1 MDCEISVVVTHY
13 KNTDYK
19 RTRIGEIDMPFY
31 EDVVKELF
39 AKATDE
45 TPVTV
50 EAITEALAKEFP
62 LHTVPKQTLLDEQ
75 KKSKGYKETISS
87 LEKRIEDGAGNEQ
100 LLSELQ
106 GEVAKYKDAEAKRE
120 RDSIVEKAI
129 IEVGGSTSDLDY
141 IKYKLGDVDLNDQ
154 TALTTKLGEL
164 KESMPKFFAPAEP
177 TEPTTPAE
185 PTTPNVP
192 NGYKPID
199 NAQKQTQAKTAD
211 EVLKDEIAKS
221 FGF

>member
-1 MDCEISVVVTHY
+1 
-13 KNTDYK
+13 
-19 RTRIGEIDMPFY
+19 MPFY
-31 EDVVKELF
+31 EDVVNDLF
-39 AKATDE
+39 KNATE
-45 TPVTV
+45 EAPVTA
-50 EAITEALAKEFP
+50 ETITKALAKEFP

-75 KKSKGYKETISS
+75 KKVKDYKETISS

-100 LLSELQ
+100 LLTELQ
-106 GEVAKYKDAEAKRE
+106 GEVTKYKDAEAKRE

-129 IEVGGSTSDLDY
+129 VEVGGSTTDLDY

-164 KESMPKFFAPAEP
+164 KESMPKFF
-177 TEPTTPAE
+177 TPAE
-185 PTTPNVP
+185 PAEPAEPEQKATG
-192 NGYKPID
+192 GYKVID
-199 NAQKQTQAKTAD
+199 NQQKQTQAKTAD